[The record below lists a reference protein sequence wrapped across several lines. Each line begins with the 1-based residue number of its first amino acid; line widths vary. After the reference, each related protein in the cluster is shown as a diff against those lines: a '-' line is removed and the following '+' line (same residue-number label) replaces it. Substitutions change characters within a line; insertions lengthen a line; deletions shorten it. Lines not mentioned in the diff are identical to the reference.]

1 MCLVVVFFL
10 KTLMTLSLSWNSILI
25 FLQSFLNIMYAG
37 LFYEYHFYE
46 FTQNNNFFLS
56 VICFFGLVFQFFFV
70 LSLPY

>member
-1 MCLVVVFFL
+1 M
-10 KTLMTLSLSWNSILI
+10 I

-56 VICFFGLVFQFFFV
+56 VICFFGLVFQFVFV